1 MITQKITPY
10 LWVEKDAKV
19 VADYYLSIFK
29 DGKLKDCRKF
39 DSDESGNNAGIETAL
54 IEITGMEFSILAAG
68 PLFKFNEA
76 VSFVIN
82 TKDQA
87 ETDYY
92 WEALTKNGGEEG
104 SCGWCK
110 DKYGLSWQVVPTE
123 YFELIH
129 SDDPIVREK
138 AMKNT
143 DRKNNFK
150 DKSEIHNSML
160 QFFYKS
166 ENGENEITSS
176 YHSHALSEY
185 ISSTDICTLLLYRE
199 FVEWK
204 QHLVISEKEVSIFN
218 LEQETLVTMKRIVGI
233 K

>member
-1 MITQKITPY
+1 MNKLIFSAAIVFCLTGSCSNSKQPGNTDNKVNQTVIAKDSGKNQNPVTQKITPY
-10 LWVEKDAKV
+10 LWVEKDAKA

-29 DGKLKDCRKF
+29 DGKLKDFRRF
-39 DSDESGNNAGIETAL
+39 NSNESGNAAGIETAV
-54 IEITGMEFSILAAG
+54 IEIAGMEFTILAAG

-129 SDDPIVREK
+129 SKDSIIREK

-143 DRKNNFK
+143 LKQK
-150 DKSEIHNSML
+150 KLI
-160 QFFYKS
+160 
-166 ENGENEITSS
+166 
-176 YHSHALSEY
+176 LSE
-185 ISSTDICTLLLYRE
+185 L
-199 FVEWK
+199 K
-204 QHLVISEKEVSIFN
+204 
-218 LEQETLVTMKRIVGI
+218 
-233 K
+233 